1 MDTSEPST
9 NGISASNLNRLSS
22 LLNDNAYSTKARET
36 IAGFESEVL
45 QYPWLYATFMP
56 SIVASHLGIKGVVVA
71 SGASEVSDTRLVG
84 KNVEEGVH
92 VPHMKAFEKQPRG
105 GLSTFAKISE
115 DSTWLRGRNSLF
127 KDLNLST
134 NGTTKVLICEGGV
147 CKEDTGGHDVENLR
161 ESTAA
166 VSIGDQKTKP
176 T

>member
-71 SGASEVSDTRLVG
+71 SGASEISDARLVG
-84 KNVEEGVH
+84 KNAEEGVH

-127 KDLNLST
+127 KDLNLSA

-147 CKEDTGGHDVENLR
+147 CKEDAGALDVENLR

-176 T
+176 I

>member
-22 LLNDNAYSTKARET
+22 LLNDNVYSTKARET

-71 SGASEVSDTRLVG
+71 SGASETSDARLVG
-84 KNVEEGVH
+84 KDVEDEVH

-105 GLSTFAKISE
+105 GLNTFAKISE

-127 KDLNLST
+127 KDLST
-134 NGTTKVLICEGGV
+134 TGTTKVLICEGGV
-147 CKEDTGGHDVENLR
+147 CKEDTGGLDVENLR

-176 T
+176 I